1 MDIQDFI
8 NNAIRIRSI
17 EDRQEVRFVLTKEQK
32 EVLNTINNNE
42 NILIKKKIDVREL
55 PHFWLYIWHFRC

>member
-42 NILIKKKIDVREL
+42 NILIKKR
-55 PHFWLYIWHFRC
+55 